1 MLVREQIPKR
11 KKMTREMMVEMYVHI
26 YRLLQTY
33 AALRPLSTVLCER
46 RHGMYGLLL
55 LFNGVRNEIAVIVIA
70 VDGTERKIRMVRLL
84 GYR

>member
-1 MLVREQIPKR
+1 
-11 KKMTREMMVEMYVHI
+11 MTRKMVEMYVHI

-55 LFNGVRNEIAVIVIA
+55 LFNVVRNEIAVIVIA
-70 VDGTERKIRMVRLL
+70 VDGVESEVRMVRLL

>member
-1 MLVREQIPKR
+1 
-11 KKMTREMMVEMYVHI
+11 MTRKMVEMYVHI

-55 LFNGVRNEIAVIVIA
+55 LFNGVRNEIAVVVIA
-70 VDGTERKIRMVRLL
+70 DDGIERKIHMVHLL

>member
-1 MLVREQIPKR
+1 
-11 KKMTREMMVEMYVHI
+11 MTRKMVEMYVHI

-33 AALRPLSTVLCER
+33 ATLRPLSTVLCER

-55 LFNGVRNEIAVIVIA
+55 LFNCVRNEIAVIVIA
-70 VDGTERKIRMVRLL
+70 VDGVESKVRMVRLL

>member
-1 MLVREQIPKR
+1 
-11 KKMTREMMVEMYVHI
+11 MTRKMMEMYVHI

-33 AALRPLSTVLCER
+33 ATLRPLSTVLCEC

-70 VDGTERKIRMVRLL
+70 VDGVESEVRMVRLL

>member
-1 MLVREQIPKR
+1 
-11 KKMTREMMVEMYVHI
+11 MTRKMVEMYVHI

-55 LFNGVRNEIAVIVIA
+55 LFNGVRNEIAVVIA
-70 VDGTERKIRMVRLL
+70 NDGIERKIHMVRLL

>member
-1 MLVREQIPKR
+1 
-11 KKMTREMMVEMYVHI
+11 MTRKMVEMYVHI

-33 AALRPLSTVLCER
+33 AALRPLSTVLCEC

-55 LFNGVRNEIAVIVIA
+55 LFNVVRNEIAVIVIA
-70 VDGTERKIRMVRLL
+70 VDGVERKVRMVRLL

>member
-1 MLVREQIPKR
+1 MAR
-11 KKMTREMMVEMYVHI
+11 KMVEMYVHI

-33 AALRPLSTVLCER
+33 ATLRPLSTVLCER

-55 LFNGVRNEIAVIVIA
+55 LFNVVRNEIAVVVIA
-70 VDGTERKIRMVRLL
+70 DDGIERKIHMVHLL

>member
-1 MLVREQIPKR
+1 MLVREQIPRR
-11 KKMTREMMVEMYVHI
+11 KKNDEEMVVEMYVHI

-33 AALRPLSTVLCER
+33 AALRPLSTALCER

-55 LFNGVRNEIAVIVIA
+55 LFNGVRNEIAVIDIA
-70 VDGTERKIRMVRLL
+70 VDGTESKIRMIRLL

>member
-1 MLVREQIPKR
+1 
-11 KKMTREMMVEMYVHI
+11 MTRKMVEMYVHI

-55 LFNGVRNEIAVIVIA
+55 LFNVVRNEIAVIVIA
-70 VDGTERKIRMVRLL
+70 VDGVESKVRMVRLL

>member
-1 MLVREQIPKR
+1 MLVREQIPR
-11 KKMTREMMVEMYVHI
+11 KKMSRKMVVEMYVHI
-26 YRLLQTY
+26 YRLLQRY

-55 LFNGVRNEIAVIVIA
+55 LFNDVRNEIAVIVIA
-70 VDGTERKIRMVRLL
+70 VDGIESKVRMVRLL

>member
-1 MLVREQIPKR
+1 MLVREEIPR
-11 KKMTREMMVEMYVHI
+11 EKKMTRKMVVKMYVHI

-33 AALRPLSTVLCER
+33 AALRPLSTVLRER

-70 VDGTERKIRMVRLL
+70 VDGTESKIRMVRLL

>member
-1 MLVREQIPKR
+1 LTR
-11 KKMTREMMVEMYVHI
+11 KMVVEMYVHI

-33 AALRPLSTVLCER
+33 AGLRPLSTVLCER

-55 LFNGVRNEIAVIVIA
+55 FNGVRNAVIVIA
-70 VDGTERKIRMVRLL
+70 VDGIERKVRMVRLL

>member
-1 MLVREQIPKR
+1 MSR
-11 KKMTREMMVEMYVHI
+11 KMREMYVHI

-33 AALRPLSTVLCER
+33 AALLPLSTIGCEG

-55 LFNGVRNEIAVIVIA
+55 FNCVRNEIAVVAIA
-70 VDGTERKIRMVRLL
+70 VDGIERKVRMVRLL

>member
-1 MLVREQIPKR
+1 
-11 KKMTREMMVEMYVHI
+11 MTRKMVEMYVHI

-55 LFNGVRNEIAVIVIA
+55 LFNGVRNEIAVVVIA
-70 VDGTERKIRMVRLL
+70 VDRIESEVRMVRLL

>member
-1 MLVREQIPKR
+1 MSQ
-11 KKMTREMMVEMYVHI
+11 KMGEMYVHI

-33 AALRPLSTVLCER
+33 AALLPLSTIRREG

-55 LFNGVRNEIAVIVIA
+55 FNVVRNEIAVVVIA
-70 VDGTERKIRMVRLL
+70 VDGIERKVRMIRLL

>member
-1 MLVREQIPKR
+1 
-11 KKMTREMMVEMYVHI
+11 MVEMYVHI

-55 LFNGVRNEIAVIVIA
+55 LLFNGVRNEIAVIVVA
-70 VDGTERKIRMVRLL
+70 VAVGTERKIRMVRLL

>member
-1 MLVREQIPKR
+1 MWVREHRDQKNDE
-11 KKMTREMMVEMYVHI
+11 KDGGMYVHI

-33 AALRPLSTVLCER
+33 AALRPLSTVVCER

-55 LFNGVRNEIAVIVIA
+55 LFNGVRNEIAVVVIA
-70 VDGTERKIRMVRLL
+70 VDGIERKIHMVRLL

>member
-1 MLVREQIPKR
+1 
-11 KKMTREMMVEMYVHI
+11 MTRKMVVEMYVHI

-33 AALRPLSTVLCER
+33 AALRPLSTVLCEC

-55 LFNGVRNEIAVIVIA
+55 LLFNGVRNDIAVIVIA
-70 VDGTERKIRMVRLL
+70 VDGTESKIRMVRLL

>member
-1 MLVREQIPKR
+1 
-11 KKMTREMMVEMYVHI
+11 MTRKMVVKMYVHI

-55 LFNGVRNEIAVIVIA
+55 LFNDVRNEIAVIVIA
-70 VDGTERKIRMVRLL
+70 VDGIESKVRMVHLL

>member
-1 MLVREQIPKR
+1 MLVREQRPR
-11 KKMTREMMVEMYVHI
+11 RKMTRKMVEMYVHI

-70 VDGTERKIRMVRLL
+70 VDGVESEVHVVRLL

>member
-1 MLVREQIPKR
+1 MWVREQRPGKNDE
-11 KKMTREMMVEMYVHI
+11 KMVEMYVHI

-46 RHGMYGLLL
+46 RHGICGLLL
-55 LFNGVRNEIAVIVIA
+55 LFNGVRNEIAVVVIA
-70 VDGTERKIRMVRLL
+70 VDGIERKVRMVRLL

>member
-1 MLVREQIPKR
+1 
-11 KKMTREMMVEMYVHI
+11 MTRNLVKMYVHI

-33 AALRPLSTVLCER
+33 AALRPLGTILCEC

-70 VDGTERKIRMVRLL
+70 VDGIESKVRIVRLL

>member
-11 KKMTREMMVEMYVHI
+11 KKMTRKMVVKMYVHI

-70 VDGTERKIRMVRLL
+70 VDGTESKIRMVRLL